1 MEEPVCGGD
10 ASACHCHTAWA
21 GMLGAPLI
29 RDEVLQG
36 REPWEKR
43 LLAPWRM
50 LHPLHRQPLPL
61 AGVMRWIASG
71 AGCGPR
77 RGGQARSPARVLL
90 LPPAAA
96 PGAMGRPRRGGDGGG
111 TGASPLAPRNHP
123 PALALA
129 RPGPQGVTLHASRL
143 AQRSRERR
151 ALPRE
156 CMERRAEA
164 GAPAR
169 AWTERPQ
176 TLGGAGQARAP
187 APVAP
192 LRRLVLGGRAW
203 QRALGLGPGRGT
215 RLLRS
220 AERPEHAA
228 TDAGRQVHLF
238 RQTAAGFG
246 IGQERG
252 GQGPAPPAQHG
263 APTLW
268 PSRPDET
275 LARQGRE
282 RMEHRAPRPP
292 AAAMGGSQDSTGHL
306 RPPRT
311 RAPNAVRQDGA
322 HRPTRGA
329 RAAPEGEPAPPD
341 PGRRAVAGAPP
352 AAATGRLV
360 GTRTAEG
367 EEESAHAGPT
377 GLASATPRN
386 VRRVGSHIDR
396 AGAVFAGLVGGW
408 AQVSPPGHQVSS
420 AEETR

>member
-169 AWTERPQ
+169 VD
-176 TLGGAGQARAP
+176 RA
-187 APVAP
+187 
-192 LRRLVLGGRAW
+192 
-203 QRALGLGPGRGT
+203 
-215 RLLRS
+215 S
-220 AERPEHAA
+220 A
-228 TDAGRQVHLF
+228 DAGRCGPSP
-238 RQTAAGFG
+238 RSGP
-246 IGQERG
+246 RC
-252 GQGPAPPAQHG
+252 PAPPARAGRPRVATRPRTGARPRHSPPPERREARARGHGRWEAGPLVPSDRGWVWHRPGEKWAGAGPPGAARCPNVVALAPRRDASAPGAREDG
-263 APTLW
+263 APRTAPTCGRHGELTGQHR
-268 PSRPDET
+268 PS
-275 LARQGRE
+275 
-282 RMEHRAPRPP
+282 P
-292 AAAMGGSQDSTGHL
+292 AASDESAKRS
-306 RPPRT
+306 
-311 RAPNAVRQDGA
+311 
-322 HRPTRGA
+322 
-329 RAAPEGEPAPPD
+329 AAGRCTPPD
-341 PGRRAVAGAPP
+341 P
-352 AAATGRLV
+352 
-360 GTRTAEG
+360 
-367 EEESAHAGPT
+367 
-377 GLASATPRN
+377 
-386 VRRVGSHIDR
+386 
-396 AGAVFAGLVGGW
+396 W
-408 AQVSPPGHQVSS
+408 CPGC
-420 AEETR
+420 ARG